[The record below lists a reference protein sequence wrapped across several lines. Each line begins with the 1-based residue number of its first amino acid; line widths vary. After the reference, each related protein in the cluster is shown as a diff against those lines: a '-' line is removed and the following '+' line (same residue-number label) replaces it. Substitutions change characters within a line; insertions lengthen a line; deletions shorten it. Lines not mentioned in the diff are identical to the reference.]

1 MTDIVSDI
9 DGTQIKNKNM
19 ILNSIISILTGGWRL

>member
-9 DGTQIKNKNM
+9 DGTQIKNKNT
-19 ILNSIISILTGGWRL
+19 ILNSIISIFTGGWRI